1 MMDMDIVDGNINT
14 EHAQKIAQETD
25 MAGRTVWLRKR
36 DIILCIVLIAVG
48 ITCWLVMWFVLPA
61 GNTADVYIDGKMVQT
76 IDMTVDDAYEFS
88 TDRGSNTVVVE
99 SGKIRVSDAD
109 CPDKVCVDM
118 GWKSRR
124 GEAITCLPHKL
135 VIEIQGG
142 GERDIDVQ

>member
-14 EHAQKIAQETD
+14 EHAQKIAHETD

-61 GNTADVYIDGKMVQT
+61 GNTADVYIDGKLVQT

-124 GEAITCLPHKL
+124 GETITCLPHKL

>member
-14 EHAQKIAQETD
+14 EHAQKIAQDTE

-124 GEAITCLPHKL
+124 GETITCLPHKL